1 MILSLLFY
9 AIIFD
14 NSYKGAC
21 LIALLNDITWWHW
34 IVFGVILIVIEMST
48 GTFFMLTL
56 GVSAI
61 LVGTLD
67 VLFELSFKT
76 EILLWLLFS
85 IFSILAWM
93 KWFKEKTV
101 SNSGQSD
108 YRLDTLGTVTELI
121 KPHQRGKVTFDT
133 PVLGNTQWHAT
144 AKTDIEP
151 GTRVK
156 IVEINGQLIEVAPVD
171 ASSS

>member
-1 MILSLLFY
+1 M
-9 AIIFD
+9 
-14 NSYKGAC
+14 
-21 LIALLNDITWWHW
+21 IALLNDITWWHW

-56 GVSAI
+56 GISAI

-67 VLFELSFKT
+67 LLFKLSFQA

-85 IFSILAWM
+85 IISVFAWM

-101 SNSGQSD
+101 SNSGQSN
-108 YRLDTLGTVTELI
+108 YRLDTLGTVTAEI
-121 KPHQRGKVTFDT
+121 KPHHRGKVTFDA

-144 AKTDIEP
+144 AKTDIAP

-156 IVEINGQLIEVAPVD
+156 IVEVNGQLIEVAPVD